1 MHISITLH
9 KELNR
14 WELLFS
20 EIPDKALE
28 LYLTG
33 LGFRF
38 HNTKPRLF
46 HGPNQD
52 AYKYLAEDL
61 KKVLADGGD
70 YKDIIIRP
78 SHTAYDSNI
87 THNKFSYVTIT
98 YLTEKSEQK
107 EHYVIF
113 DQHAKIA
120 EAIALQ
126 YGQAQEGKKVKSVEV
141 QPRGQK
147 RASRKLLDFNKV
159 IPPIVSGEEPVKQNI
174 SQSASTPPPK
184 PEKPIPL
191 TNPQGVYTK
200 ETAGDQYQTIEVPI
214 PVSAKYEA
222 AIDIVEDPK
231 DHFRFASSY
240 RKTFG
245 DFSGSSSPISSD
257 SPIENDKNTAVS
269 KALLEIW
276 SGLEK
281 HITTKD
287 TILGNEQRKNK
298 MLVKAKKAIAD
309 FGKQYQVV
317 LPKISVTIAT
327 TDAKKPTTKKK
338 TTKNTKK
345 QSYQKAVRLF
355 IKKSRALSDRL
366 DDRATVTLLETERIA
381 FEDVLAIK
389 SQDQFLIALKK
400 VVQEQPYW
408 ISKIQDTYVQKKYN
422 KLLTPLQELIGV
434 SKSSPY
440 KKEGAKNDI
449 ATNDSQKGVAHN
461 DGHPRIEAGKTIHS
475 YGIEIP
481 NVLIP
486 SGIHPPFDAGG
497 IPVSAIDTIKK
508 KYPHLF
514 RIHTITLQK
523 ATALELFQIAQ
534 LPSPDTMGL
543 KIQKDV
549 FSAEF
554 EKRGEDLWDGLG
566 FPTASTYPYVSLHK
580 GYINIATLKDL
591 LEKHNSWL
599 AIGRGYR
606 PIADMKVALQQL
618 DTKAQEYQQQLKEL
632 ESKKAT
638 TKTAIKKLVADI
650 EDTASIL
657 KDIEASRNA
666 IKRYQDSLVSED
678 FHTKKNDEATTISKS
693 ETPKKSATAEL
704 VLTKDI
710 VSVDTLVQNVLIPTV
725 ITSPFD
731 SGSIGISDKQDLQNT
746 FGHLYDISDDT
757 LDTSSAKE
765 LFELSQLSHPTDYG
779 IPVHRATL
787 LKVWEKIGQKTFEE
801 LGYPTDPKYPY
812 VNIHI
817 GYKSVD
823 ALEQILEDNR
833 NQWWSVVEHYRPI
846 ADLSK
851 ALGVINTLIKPL
863 QKVTKEFLNSKTGKV
878 KGAYKEIQRD
888 HLWEIQSLENS
899 KAVIEQYQSAQK
911 KEQPK
916 QPTKKLKYSE
926 FLRIPLSKAQQLR
939 KDFKSKGFSIP
950 FTGAEAFARNLTL
963 TKLAARKQ
971 ILQRVFDEKIIKTLD
986 KSKNDDE
993 LSAIRILLAKEHQ
1006 VFQDELFLAAMQI
1019 VEEKQL
1025 TPSDKEISEFQEV
1038 LLQTLLE
1045 DQVIEER
1052 NITPIQEKTAFLI
1065 DDILVERKQNKPSK
1079 ISNKGSDSYI
1089 DKVVAT
1095 MHNHYI
1101 EATHLSRKKIE
1112 LLKDSTATPN
1122 LGMLWEVV
1130 ELSWLLWYKMYYSEP
1145 VPFENRL
1152 GAMIRFWHQVQPT
1165 YAYSDSSKEQYK
1177 QYSTPCPIA
1186 AMISEYTF
1194 MSNATRI
1201 FEPSA
1206 GNGLLVLGADPSK
1219 THVNEIDSSRLQSL
1233 EFQKFATIT
1242 NWNAAEPFPE
1252 HLAKSFDVMVTNP
1265 PFASWDADP
1274 FDKERMVA
1282 KYFDNHRRIASYM
1295 RLEHLM
1301 SGLALH
1307 TLKDSGK
1314 AALIIIGHV
1323 FFDAEGYIAK
1333 YRPFFN
1339 WLYRHYRVD
1348 DIINMNSFKLYNKQ
1362 GATARTMLVLING
1375 RKPKPKGTAPK
1386 KQEAPH
1392 LEELVDSFE
1401 MLWKRISQSIRTP
1414 IQILIQQLKI
1424 ANRYD
1429 IF

>member
-1 MHISITLH
+1 MQISITLH
-9 KELNR
+9 KALNR

-61 KKVLADGGD
+61 KKVLTDGGN
-70 YKDIIIRP
+70 YKDIMIKP

-126 YGQAQEGKKVKSVEV
+126 YGEAQEGKKVKSVEV

-159 IPPIVSGEEPVKQNI
+159 IPPIVSGEESVTQNT
-174 SQSASTPPPK
+174 SQNAPTSPPK
-184 PEKPIPL
+184 PEKPITL
-191 TNPQGVYTK
+191 TNSQGVYTK
-200 ETAGDQYQTIEVPI
+200 ETAKDQYQTIEVPI

-245 DFSGSSSPISSD
+245 DFSGSSSPVSSD
-257 SPIENDKNTAVS
+257 SPVVKDKKTAIS

-276 SGLEK
+276 AGLEK

-287 TILGNEQRKNK
+287 TILGNEQRKHK
-298 MLVKAKKAIAD
+298 LLLKAMKAIAD
-309 FGKQYQVV
+309 FGTQHQVV
-317 LPKISVTIAT
+317 LPKISVTTPT
-327 TDAKKPTTKKK
+327 TDAKKPINKKKK
-338 TTKNTKK
+338 TKNNTAQTYRKTIR
-345 QSYQKAVRLF
+345 SF
-355 IKKSRALSDRL
+355 IKKSRSLSDGL
-366 DDRATVTLLETERIA
+366 EDRATIALLETERIA

-389 SQDQFLIALKK
+389 SKDQFLIALKK
-400 VVQEQPYW
+400 VVQEQSYW
-408 ISKIQDTYVQKKYN
+408 ISKIKDTYIQKKYN
-422 KLLTPLQELIGV
+422 KLLTPLQELVGV

-440 KKEGAKNDI
+440 KKRDAKHTI
-449 ATNDSQKGVAHN
+449 ATNVTQKGIAHN
-461 DGHPRIEAGKTIHS
+461 DEHPQIEVGKTIHS
-475 YGIEIP
+475 FGIEIP

-486 SGIHPPFDAGG
+486 AGIYPPFDAGG
-497 IPVSAIDTIKK
+497 IPVSAMDAIRKE
-508 KYPHLF
+508 YPHLF
-514 RIHTITLQK
+514 KIHSINLQK

-554 EKRGEDLWDGLG
+554 EKRGEDLWYGLG
-566 FPTASTYPYVSLHK
+566 FPTATTYPYVSLYK
-580 GYINIATLKDL
+580 GNIHITTLKDL
-591 LEKHNSWL
+591 IEKHSSWL
-599 AIGRGYR
+599 TIARGYR

-618 DTKAQEYQQQLKEL
+618 DTKAQEYQQQLQEL
-632 ESKKAT
+632 ESKKAI

-657 KDIEASRNA
+657 KDIEASRNVV
-666 IKRYQDSLVSED
+666 KQYQDSLVSED
-678 FHTKKNDEATTISKS
+678 FPTEKNDVVTTVPKI
-693 ETPKKSATAEL
+693 EIPKKPTSFEL
-704 VLTKDI
+704 VMTKDI
-710 VSVDTLVQNVLIPTV
+710 ISGDTLVQNVLIPTV

-746 FGHLYDISDDT
+746 FGYLYDISDDT
-757 LDTSSAKE
+757 LDTASAKE

-779 IPVHRATL
+779 IPVHRAKL
-787 LKVWEKIGQKTFEE
+787 LKQWEKRGKTIFEE
-801 LGYPTDPKYPY
+801 LGYPTDLQYPY
-812 VNIHI
+812 VNRHI

-823 ALEQILEDNR
+823 ALEQILGDNR

-851 ALGVINTLIKPL
+851 ALGIIDRLIQPL
-863 QKVTKEFLNSKTGKV
+863 KVVNEEFLNPKTGKV

-888 HLWEIQSLENS
+888 HLWEIQSFEKS
-899 KAVIEQYQSAQK
+899 KTVIEQYQSTQK
-911 KEQPK
+911 KQPSEP
-916 QPTKKLKYSE
+916 PTEKSKYDG
-926 FLRIPLSKAQQLR
+926 FLRIPLSKAKQLR
-939 KDFKSKGFSIP
+939 KDFKSNGFDIP
-950 FTGAEAFARNLTL
+950 FTGTEAFARNLTL
-963 TKLAARKQ
+963 TKLATRKQ
-971 ILQRVFDEKIIKTLD
+971 VLQRVFDEKIIKTLNE
-986 KSKNDDE
+986 SNDDE
-993 LSAIRILLAKEHQ
+993 LAAIRIQLAKEHQ
-1006 VFQDELFLAAMQI
+1006 VFQDELFLAAMQK
-1019 VEEKQL
+1019 VEEKRL
-1025 TPSDKEISEFQEV
+1025 TPNDKEISEFQEV
-1038 LLQTLLE
+1038 LLRTLLG
-1045 DQVIEER
+1045 DVVIQER
-1052 NITPIQEKTAFLI
+1052 DTTPVREKTAFLI
-1065 DDILVERKQNKPSK
+1065 DDMLIERKRNKLSK
-1079 ISNKGSDSYI
+1079 IPNKGSDSYI

-1112 LLKDSTATPN
+1112 LLKDSTGTPN
-1122 LGMLWEVV
+1122 LGMLWEAV

-1152 GAMIRFWHQVQPT
+1152 GAMIRFWDNVQPT

-1194 MSNATRI
+1194 MPKAESV

-1206 GNGLLVLGADPSK
+1206 GNGLLVLGADPLK
-1219 THVNEIDSSRLQSL
+1219 THVNEIDKSRLGSL

-1242 NWNAAEPFPE
+1242 SLNAAEPFPE
-1252 HLAKSFDVMVTNP
+1252 HLHKSFDVMVTNP

-1282 KYFDNHRRIASYM
+1282 KYFHNHRRIASYM

-1392 LEELVDSFE
+1392 LEEVVDSFE
-1401 MLWKRISQSIRTP
+1401 MLWERISQSIRTP

>member
-1 MHISITLH
+1 MQISITLH
-9 KELNR
+9 KALNR

-70 YKDIIIRP
+70 YRDIIIRP
-78 SHTAYDSNI
+78 SHTPYDSNI

-113 DQHAKIA
+113 DQHLKIA

-141 QPRGQK
+141 KPRGQK

-159 IPPIVSGEEPVKQNI
+159 IPPITSGEEPTKQNI

-184 PEKPIPL
+184 PEKPITL
-191 TNPQGVYTK
+191 TNSQGVYTK

-214 PVSAKYEA
+214 PISAKYEA

-257 SPIENDKNTAVS
+257 SPIENDKSTAVS

-276 SGLEK
+276 VGLEK

-309 FGKQYQVV
+309 FGKQYQVA
-317 LPKISVTIAT
+317 LPEISVTITT

-366 DDRATVTLLETERIA
+366 DDRATVALLETERIA

-408 ISKIQDTYVQKKYN
+408 ISKIKDTHIQKKYN
-422 KLLTPLQELIGV
+422 KLLTPLQELVGL
-434 SKSSPY
+434 STSSSY
-440 KKEGAKNDI
+440 KKKDSENQI
-449 ATNDSQKGVAHN
+449 ATNDRHA
-461 DGHPRIEAGKTIHS
+461 RIEAGKTIHS

-497 IPVSAIDTIKK
+497 IPVSAMDTIKK

-514 RIHTITLQK
+514 KMHTITLQK

-534 LPSPDTMGL
+534 LPSPNTMGL

-554 EKRGEDLWDGLG
+554 EKRGEDLWYGLG
-566 FPTASTYPYVSLHK
+566 FPTATTYPYVSLHK
-580 GYINIATLKDL
+580 GNIHIAALKDL
-591 LEKHNSWL
+591 IEKHSSWL
-599 AIGRGYR
+599 TIARAYR
-606 PIADMKVALQQL
+606 PIVDMKFALELL
-618 DTKAQEYQQQLKEL
+618 DTEAQKYQQRLQEL
-632 ESKKAT
+632 ELKKAI

-650 EDTASIL
+650 EDTGSIL
-657 KDIEASRNA
+657 KDIEASRNV
-666 IKRYQDSLVSED
+666 IKQYQDSLVSED
-678 FHTKKNDEATTISKS
+678 FPTEKSDVVTTVPKS
-693 ETPKKSATAEL
+693 ETPKKPTASEL
-704 VLTKDI
+704 VMTKDI
-710 VSVDTLVQNVLIPTV
+710 ISGDTLVQNVIIPTV
-725 ITSPFD
+725 ITTPFD
-731 SGSIGISDKQDLQNT
+731 SGSIAISDKQSLQNT
-746 FGHLYDISDDT
+746 FGYLYNISDDT
-757 LDTSSAKE
+757 LDTASAKE

-779 IPVHRATL
+779 IQVHRANL
-787 LKVWEKIGQKTFEE
+787 LKEWEKRGQTTFKE
-801 LGYPTDPKYPY
+801 LGYPTDLQYPY
-812 VNIHI
+812 VNIHT
-817 GYKSVD
+817 GYKSVGS
-823 ALEQILEDNR
+823 LERVLGDR
-833 NQWWSVVEHYRPI
+833 GNQWWSVVEHYRPI
-846 ADLSK
+846 AGLSQGLK
-851 ALGVINTLIKPL
+851 ILDTLIESL
-863 QKVTKEFLNSKTGKV
+863 QKITTELLNSKSGKV
-878 KGAYKEIQRD
+878 KGAYKEIYRD
-888 HLWEIQSLENS
+888 HLWEIQSLEKS
-899 KAVIEQYQSAQK
+899 KAVIERYQLAHK
-911 KEQPK
+911 KEPLE
-916 QPTKKLKYSE
+916 PTTQKSKYSQ
-926 FLRIPLSKAQQLR
+926 FLRIPLSKAEQLR
-939 KDFKSKGFSIP
+939 KDFKGKGFQIP
-950 FTGAEAFARNLTL
+950 FTGAEAFARNLPL
-963 TKLAARKQ
+963 SKLATRKQ
-971 ILQRVFDEKIIKTLD
+971 VLQRVFDEKIIKTHD
-986 KSKNDDE
+986 KRKNDDE
-993 LSAIRILLAKEHQ
+993 LAATGILLAKEYQ

-1045 DQVIEER
+1045 DQVIEDR

-1065 DDILVERKQNKPSK
+1065 DDILVERKRNKPSK
-1079 ISNKGSDSYI
+1079 IKNKVSDSYI
-1089 DKVVAT
+1089 NKVVAT

-1101 EATHLSRKKIE
+1101 EATHLSHKKIE

-1122 LGMLWEVV
+1122 LGMLWEAI

-1145 VPFENRL
+1145 VSFENRL
-1152 GAMIRFWHQVQPT
+1152 GTMIRFWHQVQPT

-1186 AMISEYTF
+1186 AMISEYTS
-1194 MSNATRI
+1194 MPKAESV

-1206 GNGLLVLGADPSK
+1206 GNGLLVLGADPLK
-1219 THVNEIDSSRLQSL
+1219 THVNEIDNSRLQSL

-1252 HLAKSFDVMVTNP
+1252 HLHKSFDVMVANP

-1274 FDKERMVA
+1274 FDKERVVA
-1282 KYFDNHRRIASYM
+1282 KYFHNHRRIANYM

-1348 DIINMNSFKLYNKQ
+1348 DIINMDSFKLYNKQ

-1375 RKPKPKGTAPK
+1375 RKLKPKGTAPK

-1401 MLWKRISQSIRTP
+1401 MLWKRISQSIRTSL
-1414 IQILIQQLKI
+1414 QILIQQLKI